1 VAEIVEEEI
10 SFTADGNLL
19 HGASFAPASIP
30 SRGTSAV
37 LVLHGFP
44 SPAVG
49 AVQAATAYVSMARRI
64 AEAVGCIAMSF
75 SFRGCGA
82 SQGSFSVE
90 GWRSDTEAAI
100 ALLSER
106 EDVNTV
112 LVVGFGTGAALAISA
127 AAGIADV
134 AAVAALGPPADFS
147 DWAADPEQL
156 LAHCRQLGLIVDE
169 SFPADFDA
177 WAAEIRT
184 SGAADHAGRVSPRP
198 LLVVHGAEDEIV
210 PVFDARVIADAHGS
224 AELRVL
230 AGAGHGLRF
239 DPRAVAV
246 LLGWLD
252 RYT

>member
-1 VAEIVEEEI
+1 VAETVEEEF
-10 SFTADGNLL
+10 SFEADGNLL
-19 HGASFAPASIP
+19 HGASYAPASIP

-49 AVQAATAYVSMARRI
+49 AMHAATAYMSMARRI
-64 AEAVGCIAMSF
+64 AEAHSCIAMSF
-75 SFRGCGA
+75 SFRGCG
-82 SQGSFSVE
+82 SSEGSFSVD

-100 ALLSER
+100 ALLNAR
-106 EDVNTV
+106 QDVNDV

-127 AAGIADV
+127 AAGIPDV
-134 AAVAALGPPADFS
+134 RAVAALGPPADFS

-156 LAHCRQLGLIVDE
+156 LAHSRQLGLIADE
-169 SFPADFDA
+169 QFPADFQA
-177 WAAEIRT
+177 WAAEIR
-184 SGAADHAGRVSPRP
+184 SSAAADHAGQVSPRP

-252 RYT
+252 RHT